1 MKGGKGVEV
10 LHRARDGCV
19 DGEELGARRGGGER
33 IRRWR
38 WWWGI
43 FNATGK
49 ERTGRGKEVK

>member
-1 MKGGKGVEV
+1 MEV